1 MSAEKVLQVPP
12 QEEKKTIALIQITRI
27 GDILQTCHTA
37 RLLKINHPNFKII
50 LVARKQFVEPIRFIA
65 EQVFDQI
72 HAIDFKGS
80 INLTD
85 GVEGSTKNL
94 LNQVKEINAQNIS
107 ASINLSF
114 SKTSC
119 YFHALIKSSH
129 KLGPYFDLSHNKII
143 QDKWSQYLYSSV
155 MRGDLNPFNLVDLFG
170 SIVGVNKANTHLS
183 NKEYSQEKKTN
194 ILLHPFAS
202 LDKKRW
208 QENKWT
214 EVIFKLLKERKDL
227 KIYIAGSR
235 HDQAG
240 FDKIISNP
248 ILADL
253 KNRVIP
259 LLGQPLTELYKKVD
273 SSFLFIGHDS
283 MVSHLLSFKNV
294 KSLTVSLGTVRPQET
309 AAYALNNYILSP
321 KTKCF
326 PCFPDTKCDFYQ
338 CHADIPYQA
347 VISMTNQLL
356 DANSINTEQLKKDVS
371 AFHLNSITI
380 NKTSVNKVGQL
391 TLKNVLEDE
400 LSAREIYRSF
410 YQIIWSYCFSEID
423 LNLNTPKFSRETK
436 ATLEASVKSVETL
449 FEIAEF
455 GKKYSRYILEEISN
469 NAPNLNLIK
478 EHSNK
483 IDEVDKLLDVLSESN
498 ALLSPI
504 VDYAKVAK
512 NNLHGDN
519 IVKMTESA
527 FYVYQE
533 ISSVASIIYDF
544 MNSLGVIP
552 NKTQNKEP
560 RTNV

>member
-423 LNLNTPKFSRETK
+423 LNLNTP
-436 ATLEASVKSVETL
+436 
-449 FEIAEF
+449 
-455 GKKYSRYILEEISN
+455 
-469 NAPNLNLIK
+469 
-478 EHSNK
+478 
-483 IDEVDKLLDVLSESN
+483 
-498 ALLSPI
+498 
-504 VDYAKVAK
+504 
-512 NNLHGDN
+512 
-519 IVKMTESA
+519 
-527 FYVYQE
+527 
-533 ISSVASIIYDF
+533 
-544 MNSLGVIP
+544 
-552 NKTQNKEP
+552 
-560 RTNV
+560 

>member
-80 INLTD
+80 VNLTD